1 MRILPDHE
9 KLQYSGRIDWT
20 DRKAPV
26 FVFPCT
32 FVRMR
37 FTGEMLK
44 IYVKN
49 KKSIFCQRKR
59 EPGQIKKDI
68 VAGRGIYIYVGK

>member
-49 KKSIFCQRKR
+49 KKSILGKLSRVYSGR
-59 EPGQIKKDI
+59 EADKASASG
-68 VAGRGIYIYVGK
+68 